1 MPLPSIPDYSN
12 CIKTPALVHPEVLNG
27 GHPVEKG
34 VRLIINMLVDF
45 VLFSPMKRQP
55 ESMPFD
61 VGMLRFLMPSGEPRL

>member
-34 VRLIINMLVDF
+34 VRLIKYAGGFCVVFPYETAARKYSVFRHFRTMYF
-45 VLFSPMKRQP
+45 
-55 ESMPFD
+55 
-61 VGMLRFLMPSGEPRL
+61 PRVSVP

>member
-27 GHPVEKG
+27 DIQLKKVSDS
-34 VRLIINMLVDF
+34 LNMLVDF